1 MTLAIAVHS
10 LPAAALTDPT
20 LADWARAHSVSVTA
34 HDDRDLDLMRRH
46 RIRPFQVVYRC
57 GPDSAVTRRA
67 VGLGVRRFIVGTAHQ
82 IARLD
87 ECADGTKYLYLDDRA
102 PLMLGDRHLKVIG
115 LHADV
120 ADAAATDE
128 WAAAAVG
135 LVRRAAVLQACGSTV
150 KRIAL
155 SGGSTGLWLDDHR
168 RAATI
173 VDVVDQAVC
182 QECDRS
188 HLPRP
193 VVTMTPLTADRGDGA
208 HPA

>member
-1 MTLAIAVHS
+1 MTLAMAVHS
-10 LPAAALTDPT
+10 LPAAALTEPA

-34 HDDRDLDLMRRH
+34 HDGRDLDLVRRH

-67 VGLGVRRFIVGTAHQ
+67 VGLGVRRFIVRTAHQ
-82 IARLD
+82 MARLD
-87 ECADGTKYLYLDDRA
+87 ECADGTKYLYLDDHA

-120 ADAAATDE
+120 ADATATDA
-128 WAAAAVG
+128 WATAAVA
-135 LVRRAAVLQACGSTV
+135 LVRRAAVLQACGAGV
-150 KRIAL
+150 KRLAL
-155 SGGSTGLWLDDHR
+155 SGGSTGLWLHEHR

-173 VDVVDQAVC
+173 VDAVDQAVC
-182 QECDRS
+182 RECDHSR
-188 HLPRP
+188 LPRP
-193 VVTMTPLTADRGDGA
+193 VVTFSPLTAGPGDRP

>member
-1 MTLAIAVHS
+1 MAAHN
-10 LPAAALTDPT
+10 LPAAALTDPA
-20 LADWARAHSVSVTA
+20 LADWARAHSVSVIA
-34 HDDRDLDLMRRH
+34 HGDRDLDLVRRH

-82 IARLD
+82 MARLD
-87 ECADGTKYLYLDDRA
+87 ECADGTKYLYLDDHA
-102 PLMLGDRHLKVIG
+102 PLMLGDRRLKVIG

-120 ADAAATDE
+120 SDAAATDQ
-128 WAAAAVG
+128 WATAAVG
-135 LVRRAAVLQACGSTV
+135 LVQRAAVLQACGAGV
-150 KRIAL
+150 KRLAL

-173 VDVVDQAVC
+173 VDIVDQAVC

-193 VVTMTPLTADRGDGA
+193 VITFTPLTAGPG
-208 HPA
+208 

>member
-1 MTLAIAVHS
+1 MTLAMAAHN
-10 LPAAALTDPT
+10 LPAAALTDPA

-34 HDDRDLDLMRRH
+34 HDDRGLDLVRRH
-46 RIRPFQVVYRC
+46 GIRPFQVVYRC

-67 VGLGVRRFIVGTAHQ
+67 VRLGVRRFIVGTAHQ
-82 IARLD
+82 MARLD
-87 ECADGTKYLYLDDRA
+87 ECADGTKYLYLDDHA
-102 PLMLGDRHLKVIG
+102 PLMLGDRRLKVIG

-120 ADAAATDE
+120 GDATVTDQWAT
-128 WAAAAVG
+128 AAVG
-135 LVRRAAVLQACGSTV
+135 LVQRAAVLQACGAGV
-150 KRIAL
+150 KRLAL

-173 VDVVDQAVC
+173 VDIVDQAVC

-193 VVTMTPLTADRGDGA
+193 VITFTPLTAGPG
-208 HPA
+208 